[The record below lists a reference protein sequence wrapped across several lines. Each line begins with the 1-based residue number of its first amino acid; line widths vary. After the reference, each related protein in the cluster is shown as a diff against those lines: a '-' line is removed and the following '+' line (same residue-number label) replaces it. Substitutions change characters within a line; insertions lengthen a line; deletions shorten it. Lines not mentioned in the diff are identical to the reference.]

1 MSSRH
6 DVSEL
11 TPQQLQALADRLLR
25 QRKTAAAPT
34 ASIPDETPTALS
46 YAQEA
51 LWLVERLG
59 TGVRAYNETMTL
71 RLEGELDVGALERSL
86 SAVVQRHGALRARID
101 VSDDGSPH
109 QVIEPARPITLEVLD
124 RPDIDDDG
132 LHAELHALADR
143 AFDLAQPPLFRA
155 TLVRISPRS
164 HVLLWNVHHIVWDE
178 WSVQLFLIEFGAH
191 YAAFVQGQPGPG
203 LAPVALQYVD
213 FVAWQRG
220 HMTQQSLEQ
229 QRAYWRGCLAGA
241 PALLTLPIDRARPAR
256 RTFLGGNHYFE
267 LPVRVATLLEAT
279 SRAAGATL
287 YMTLLAL
294 YQVLLAR
301 LSGSADIVVRS
312 PTSGRTHPQVAGV
325 IGLFVNMLPLRNII
339 HGDVTFATQLD
350 QVRLGTLDALGNQTF
365 PYEWLVAELVRT
377 RDLSYEPI
385 AQVDFVLRE
394 EHEAGGTL
402 PGIAVLPLET
412 LHSGAINDLTW
423 IARPDAG
430 GMRCEFVYATDLFD
444 PVTVQEF
451 GERLIR
457 LARSVVDEPAVRL
470 EQIDLRLPYDEAVAR
485 ARYPLTAV
493 QQIRWR
499 QIDDAAATTVPR
511 MICVIVEL
519 AEAVDPVRLAQ
530 AANALSARTEALRL
544 RFEAVAPGRV
554 LQQVAAA
561 VPVELSQVDVS
572 VAPDVEAAATAAIEA
587 FARCDA
593 GILDA
598 AAFDG
603 LLVKLGDARFRLG
616 FRYHPLALDSA
627 QADALTRQCL
637 ADYASASPVA
647 APGGSLRRHWHVET
661 EWYYGPR
668 SGAAQDFWRS
678 VLADSVAVTFAAG
691 SSRQPLS
698 APVRIGGDLP
708 AALTDAI
715 GAYAGAVDCSVADL
729 MFALIALYVQRATGT
744 QRPRVG
750 SSVTIAAA
758 HDVVAATQA
767 FVPVVVV
774 AEAAAA
780 VGANVQSVLAQRRQS
795 TGYARDYAPLQAG
808 LLADDEEAFRVAID
822 VEGGTPEARGGV
834 QVQAADRHD
843 LTISYGLDDA
853 GRCIG
858 LSLHAYPGQHQVWE
872 LESVLAALTSFLRS
886 VCTATPALPLQRADM
901 MTAQER
907 ERLLAQV
914 CAPQCVDVGTEWVHE
929 QFTRQ
934 ACLTPDAVAV
944 RIGTQ
949 EITYAQLEERS
960 NRFAGY
966 LVRRGVG
973 ADCAVGL
980 FLERSIELLVAI
992 LGTLKAGGAYLPIDT
1007 ESPDARIAYVLG
1019 NSKPT
1024 LLITTAAF
1032 AQRLKPVVP
1041 DTLICAI
1048 DSVDFSGSPITPVV
1062 RVHGEQLAYVMY
1074 TSGST
1079 GQPKGVEISHA
1090 ALLNCIAWMQAE
1102 YGLGAG
1108 DRVLQ
1113 KTPYTFDFSVW
1124 ELLWPLMTGARL
1136 VLARPGGHRDAEYLY
1151 GLIRSEGITLTH
1163 FVPSMLAAFLTQAPT
1178 LDCPS
1183 LRHVTCGGEALPAAL
1198 VERFFAAHAGARLH
1212 NLYGPTEATIQV
1224 SYFECLRESASSGV
1238 PIGRPMWNTRL
1249 YVLDEQLQPVPLG
1262 FIGELYISGA
1272 CVARGYR
1279 NRPDLTADRFVAD
1292 PFAGTATARMYRTGD
1307 FARYRADGL
1316 LDFLGRCDQQ
1326 VKIRGVRIELGEIE
1340 ALLAQ
1345 HASVKQAVVRPL
1357 ARDGDVRLVGYVIP
1371 RDGMSVSPDVLR
1383 MHLKQHLP
1391 ESMLPSAFVSLAAW
1405 PVTANGKLDHRSLP
1419 APDAGT
1425 QSAREYEPPQ
1435 SGTEASLA
1443 SIWSQLLGVERVG
1456 RRDNFFEL
1464 GGHSLLGMQ
1473 AIARVRARLEVP
1485 VPFEAMF
1492 ECRDLEALA
1501 RRIDAIRWSRET
1513 DENSDDDV
1521 GNSRERL
1528 VF

>member
-11 TPQQLQALADRLLR
+11 SPQQLQALADRLLR

-34 ASIPDETPTALS
+34 ASIPEGTPAALS

-71 RLEGELDVGALERSL
+71 QLEGALDVGALERSL
-86 SAVVQRHGALRARID
+86 SAVVERQGALRARFV
-101 VSDDGSPH
+101 VSEDGMPR

-155 TLVRISPRS
+155 TLVRISARS

-178 WSVQLFLIEFGAH
+178 WSVRLFLVEFGAH
-191 YAAFVQGQPGPG
+191 YAAFVQGQPDPG
-203 LAPVALQYVD
+203 LPPVALPYVD
-213 FVAWQRG
+213 FAAWQRG

-229 QRAYWRGCLAGA
+229 QRDYWRGCLAGA

-256 RTFLGGNHYFE
+256 RTFLGGNHYFA
-267 LPVRVATLLEAT
+267 LPVRVATSLEAMT
-279 SRAAGATL
+279 RAAGATQ

-301 LSGSADIVVRS
+301 LSGSADVVVRS
-312 PTSGRTHPQVAGV
+312 PTSGRTHPQVAGL
-325 IGLFVNMLPLRNII
+325 IGLFINMLPLRNVVR
-339 HGDVTFATQLD
+339 GDVTFAAQLE
-350 QVRLGTLDALGNQTF
+350 QVRLGTLEALGNQTF

-385 AQVDFVLRE
+385 AQADFVLRE
-394 EHEAGGTL
+394 EHGAGGTL

-423 IARPDAG
+423 IVRPDAE
-430 GMRCEFVYATDLFD
+430 GMRCQFVYATDLFD

-457 LARSVVDEPAVRL
+457 LAGSVVDEPDVRL
-470 EQIDLRLPYDEAVAR
+470 EAIDLRLPYDEAAAR

-519 AEAVDPVRLAQ
+519 TEAVDPARLSR

-554 LQQVAAA
+554 LQQVAADT
-561 VPVELSQVDVS
+561 PVEFSQVDVS
-572 VAPDVEAAATAAIEA
+572 DAADAEAAATAAIEA

-616 FRYHPLALDSA
+616 FRYHPLALDPA
-627 QADALTRQCL
+627 QAGALTRQCL
-637 ADYASASPVA
+637 ADYASVSSVA
-647 APGGSLRRHWHVET
+647 APGGSLRRHWHIET

-668 SGAAQDFWRS
+668 SGAAREFWRS
-678 VLADSVAVTFAAG
+678 VLADSVAATFATG
-691 SSRQPLS
+691 SSRPPLS

-708 AALTDAI
+708 AALTGAI
-715 GAYAGAVDCSVADL
+715 SAYAGAVDCSVADL
-729 MFALIALYVQRATGT
+729 LFALIALYVQRATGT

-750 SSVTIAAA
+750 TLVTIAAA
-758 HDVVAATQA
+758 HEVMVATQA

-780 VGANVQSVLAQRRQS
+780 VVTNVRSVLAQRRQS
-795 TGYARDYAPLQAG
+795 IEHAREYASMQSG
-808 LLADDEEAFRVAID
+808 LLADGEAAFRVAID
-822 VEGGTPEARGGV
+822 VVNGTAEARSV
-834 QVQAADRHD
+834 RVQAADRHD
-843 LTISYGLDDA
+843 LTISYVLDDA
-853 GRCIG
+853 GRCVG
-858 LSLHAYPGQHQVWE
+858 LSLRAYPGQHEVWE
-872 LESVLAALTSFLRS
+872 LESVLAALRSFLHS

-901 MTAQER
+901 MTASER
-907 ERLLAQV
+907 ERLLTQV
-914 CAPQCVDVGTEWVHE
+914 CAPQSVDVGTGWVHE
-929 QFTRQ
+929 QFVRQ

-944 RIGTQ
+944 RVGTQ
-949 EITYAQLEERS
+949 EIRYAQLDERS
-960 NRFAGY
+960 NRLAGY
-966 LVRRGVG
+966 LVGRGVG
-973 ADCAVGL
+973 PDRVVGL
-980 FLERSIELLVAI
+980 FLERSVELLVAI

-1019 NSKPT
+1019 NSQPT

-1032 AQRLKPVVP
+1032 AQRLKPVASE
-1041 DTLICAI
+1041 TLICAI
-1048 DSVDFSGSPITPVV
+1048 DTVDFSDGPVAPAA
-1062 RVHGEQLAYVMY
+1062 RVHGEHLAYVMY

-1151 GLIRSEGITLTH
+1151 GLIRREGITLTH
-1163 FVPSMLAAFLTQAPT
+1163 FVPSMLAAFLTQSPT

-1183 LRHVTCGGEALPAAL
+1183 LRHVTCGGEALSAAL

-1224 SYFECLRESASSGV
+1224 SYFECPRESASSGV

-1345 HASVKQAVVRPL
+1345 HASVKEAVVRPL
-1357 ARDGDVRLVGYVIP
+1357 ARDGDVRLVGYVLP
-1371 RDGMSVSPDVLR
+1371 RDDMTVSPDALR
-1383 MHLKQHLP
+1383 THLKQHLP
-1391 ESMLPSAFVSLAAW
+1391 ESMVPSAFVSLAAW

-1435 SGTEASLA
+1435 SGTEATLA
-1443 SIWSQLLGVERVG
+1443 DVWAQLLGVERVG

-1485 VPFEAMF
+1485 VPFEALF

-1513 DENSDDDV
+1513 SDDTDDDV

-1528 VF
+1528 VL